1 MQWQPPHPPTHT
13 LPPIILPNLQANS
26 FQQVFMNIS
35 AISSTALAEELATS
49 AALGL
54 ADIFLTKDMNRGS
67 QCKQKQ
73 PGSTNWRA
81 SSWSMMICFILK
93 DLGRRSER
101 LKPHPCCGIMRQSHI
116 LFSLLF
122 LWFLFC
128 FLPLVWPIVRVL
140 DRVLVFPRPG

>member
-1 MQWQPPHPPTHT
+1 MQLQPPPPPHT

-35 AISSTALAEELATS
+35 AISSTALAQELATS

-67 QCKQKQ
+67 QSKQKQ
-73 PGSTNWRA
+73 PGSTNSRA

-93 DLGRRSER
+93 DLGRLSER
-101 LKPHPCCGIMRQSHI
+101 LKPHPCCGIKQQSHI
-116 LFSLLF
+116 LLSLLF
-122 LWFLFC
+122 LCFFC
-128 FLPLVWPIVRVL
+128 FAFCHLS
-140 DRVLVFPRPG
+140 GQ